1 MPPGGGAL
9 SGLNKIERKD
19 MSKNTL
25 VTSNQTDAVRNM
37 ANAKGVTRAQFQMA
51 QDDGRI
57 ARFLDT
63 LKVDPTAPT
72 PLPGARLHT
81 VRIRFKPDR
90 EWQEA
95 INAAGPN
102 TPSDYNVR
110 KVGDQYPPTGTEE
123 IEEDLILLHF
133 PNGDGFDAARAWTQT
148 KQLED
153 TVPREVFA
161 IGEQHPKLHEELGQN
176 PMYVAATKEC
186 TFKGRLACYVWWDD
200 SERGANLSWVGSF
213 DNSRVWFAFRKSAL
227 KT

>member
-1 MPPGGGAL
+1 
-9 SGLNKIERKD
+9 

-37 ANAKGVTRAQFQMA
+37 ANAKGITRVQFQAA

-57 ARFLDT
+57 GRFLDT
-63 LKVDPTAPT
+63 LKVDPTELT
-72 PLPGARLHT
+72 PPPGARLHT

-102 TPSDYNVR
+102 TPDNYNVR
-110 KVGDQYPPTGTEE
+110 KVGDQYLPTGTEE
-123 IEEDLILLHF
+123 IEEYLILLNF
-133 PNGDGFDAARAWTQT
+133 PNGDGFDVAHVWAQS

-153 TVPREVFA
+153 TLPREVFA
-161 IGEQHPKLHEELGQN
+161 IGEHHPKLHEELGQN

-186 TFKGRLACYVWWDD
+186 TFEGFRNACCVWWLD
-200 SERGANLSWVGSF
+200 SRREAYLDWVGNF
-213 DNSRVWFAFRKSAL
+213 DVSRDWFAFRKSAL

>member
-1 MPPGGGAL
+1 
-9 SGLNKIERKD
+9 
-19 MSKNTL
+19 MSKNIDKKLL
-25 VTSNQTDAVRNM
+25 VTSNQTDAVRDM

-63 LKVDPTAPT
+63 LKVDPTALT
-72 PLPGARLHT
+72 PPPGARLHT

-95 INAAGPN
+95 INDAGPN
-102 TPSDYNVR
+102 TPSDYNIR
-110 KVGDQYPPTGTEE
+110 KVGDQYLPTGTEE
-123 IEEDLILLHF
+123 IVEDLILLNF
-133 PNGDGFDAARAWTQT
+133 PNGDGFDAALAWARE
-148 KQLED
+148 KKLEN

-186 TFKGRLACYVWWDD
+186 SFGGCRIACYVWWYD
-200 SERGANLSWVGSF
+200 SKRGAYLDWVGNFVS
-213 DNSRVWFAFRKSAL
+213 SGVWFAFRK
-227 KT
+227 

>member
-1 MPPGGGAL
+1 
-9 SGLNKIERKD
+9 

-25 VTSNQTDAVRNM
+25 VTSNQTDAVRDM
-37 ANAKGVTRAQFQMA
+37 ANAKRVTRAQFTAAM
-51 QDDGRI
+51 DDGRI
-57 ARFLDT
+57 GRFLDT
-63 LKVDPTAPT
+63 LKVDPTALT
-72 PLPGARLHT
+72 PPPGARLYT

-90 EWQEA
+90 EWQES
-95 INAAGPN
+95 ITAAGPN

-123 IEEDLILLHF
+123 IEEDLILLNF
-133 PNGDGFDAARAWTQT
+133 PKGDGFDAALAWAKS
-148 KQLED
+148 KQLEN

-186 TFKGRLACYVWWDD
+186 TFGGHRLACYVWWYG
-200 SERGANLSWVGSF
+200 SERKALMYWVGSF
-213 DNSRVWFAFRKSAL
+213 DDSYAWFAFRKSAL

>member
-1 MPPGGGAL
+1 
-9 SGLNKIERKD
+9 

-25 VTSNQTDAVRNM
+25 VTSNQTDAVLNM
-37 ANAKGVTRAQFQMA
+37 ANAKGVTRTQFQAA

-63 LKVDPTAPT
+63 LKVDPNALT
-72 PLPGARLHT
+72 PPLGARLHT

-95 INAAGPN
+95 INAGGPN
-102 TPSDYNVR
+102 TPSNYNVR
-110 KVGDQYPPTGTEE
+110 SVGEQYPPTGTEE
-123 IEEDLILLHF
+123 IEEDIILINF
-133 PNGDGFDAARAWTQT
+133 PNGDGFDAALAWAKS
-148 KQLED
+148 KQLEN

-161 IGEQHPKLHEELGQN
+161 IGEQHPKLHEKLGQN

-186 TFKGRLACYVWWDD
+186 SFEGSRYACCVWWYG
-200 SERGANLSWVGSF
+200 SEREASLDWVEYFGYS
-213 DNSRVWFAFRKSAL
+213 SAWFAFRKSAL

>member
-1 MPPGGGAL
+1 M
-9 SGLNKIERKD
+9 
-19 MSKNTL
+19 L
-25 VTSNQTDAVRNM
+25 VTSNQTDAVRDM
-37 ANAKGVTRAQFQMA
+37 ANAKRVTRAQFTAAM
-51 QDDGRI
+51 DDGRI

-63 LKVDPTAPT
+63 LKVDPTALT
-72 PLPGARLHT
+72 PPPGARLHT

-123 IEEDLILLHF
+123 IEEDLILLNF
-133 PNGDGFDAARAWTQT
+133 PNGDGFDAALAWAKS
-148 KQLED
+148 KQLEN

-161 IGEQHPKLHEELGQN
+161 IGEQHPKLHIELGQN

-186 TFKGRLACYVWWDD
+186 TFEGHRGACYVWWDD
-200 SERGANLSWVGSF
+200 LKRGAYLG
-213 DNSRVWFAFRKSAL
+213 RVEDFSYGGGWFAFRKSAL

>member
-1 MPPGGGAL
+1 
-9 SGLNKIERKD
+9 
-19 MSKNTL
+19 MSKKLL
-25 VTSNQTDAVRNM
+25 VTPGQTNAVRDM
-37 ANAKGVTRAQFQMA
+37 ANAKGVTRAEFQAA

-63 LKVDPTAPT
+63 LKVDVKNIDLATLT
-72 PLPGARLHT
+72 PPPGARLHT
-81 VRIRFKPDR
+81 VRISFKPDR

-123 IEEDLILLHF
+123 IEEDLILLNF
-133 PNGDGFDAARAWTQT
+133 PKGDGFFDRALAWAAS
-148 KQLED
+148 KQLQN

-161 IGEQHPKLHEELGQN
+161 IGEQHPKLYEKLGQN
-176 PMYVAATKEC
+176 SMYVAATKEC
-186 TFKGRLACYVWWDD
+186 TFGGDRCACYVWWND
-200 SERGANLSWVGSF
+200 SKRGANLRWVGNFGS
-213 DNSRVWFAFRKSAL
+213 SRDWFAFRKSAL